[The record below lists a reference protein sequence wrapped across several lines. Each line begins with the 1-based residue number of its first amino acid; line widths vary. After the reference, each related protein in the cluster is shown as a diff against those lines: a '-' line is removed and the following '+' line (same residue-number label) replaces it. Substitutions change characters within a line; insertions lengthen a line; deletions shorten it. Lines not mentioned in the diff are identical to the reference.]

1 MGELSLRRRQPLSNG
16 CMLSQP
22 GADAGCAGEEEEKG
36 KNKLECTAGG
46 QECVALFLASL
57 VVIPCLYF
65 PGLFGSS

>member
-1 MGELSLRRRQPLSNG
+1 MGEPSLRRRQPLSNG

-46 QECVALFLASL
+46 QECCL
-57 VVIPCLYF
+57 VPGGVIPCPYF